1 MQKNMGT
8 LDRVVRALVVA
19 PVAVVV
25 AVVAGIGSWL
35 GIAALVVA
43 ALMLATSAVG
53 SCPLYRVLGVNTCP
67 RRRPV
72 AR

>member
-1 MQKNMGT
+1 
-8 LDRVVRALVVA
+8 LVA

-25 AVVAGIGSWL
+25 AVVAGIGGWL

-53 SCPLYRVLGVNTCP
+53 SCPPYRVLGVSTCP